1 MCDGNNSTN
10 TKKIKRVNPMSNK
23 QWFLKG
29 MKHGVPIATGYFAVS
44 LTLGMAAA
52 KAGIT
57 PLEATL
63 MSLLMHASAGQFAAI
78 SLIAAGAG
86 YVEMILTEV
95 VVNLRYILMS
105 CALSQK
111 IRRDIPFFHRFLVA
125 YDVTDE
131 IFGISVA
138 VEDKLNP
145 FYTYG
150 AMSVA
155 SPGWA
160 LGTLIGALLG
170 DIMPERL
177 LSAMNLALY
186 GMFIAIV
193 VPPAKKSRILTGIVL
208 VSVAASTLFAYLP
221 GIREISSGF
230 QIMILTILI
239 AGIAAWLFPVAD
251 GEEAKTHES

>member
-1 MCDGNNSTN
+1 
-10 TKKIKRVNPMSNK
+10 MSNK

-29 MKHGVPIATGYFAVS
+29 MKHGIPIGTGYFAVAI
-44 LTLGMAAA
+44 TLGIAAR

-57 PLEATL
+57 AFEATL
-63 MSLLMHASAGQFAAI
+63 MSLMMHASAGQFAAL
-78 SLIAAGAG
+78 SLIASGAG

-95 VVNLRYILMS
+95 VVNLRYVLMS

-111 IRRDIPFFHRFLVA
+111 IKRDIPFFHRFFVA
-125 YDVTDE
+125 FDVTDE

-138 VEDKLNP
+138 VDGKLNP
-145 FYTYG
+145 YYTYG

-160 LGTLIGALLG
+160 LGTLVGALLG
-170 DIMPERL
+170 NIMPERI

-186 GMFIAIV
+186 GMFIAVV
-193 VPPAKKSRILTGIVL
+193 VPPARKSKVLMGIVL

-221 GIREISSGF
+221 VLGEISSGF
-230 QIMILTILI
+230 QIMILTIVI
-239 AGIAAWLFPVAD
+239 AGIAAWLFPVK
-251 GEEAKTHES
+251 EEEEKSYE

>member
-1 MCDGNNSTN
+1 MPSERKTEESD
-10 TKKIKRVNPMSNK
+10 RPMSNK

-29 MKHGVPIATGYFAVS
+29 MKHGIPIGTGYFAVA
-44 LTLGMAAA
+44 LTLGMAAV
-52 KAGIT
+52 KSGIT

-63 MSLLMHASAGQFAAI
+63 MSLLMHASAGQFAAL

-95 VVNLRYILMS
+95 VVNLRYVLMS

-111 IRRDIPFFHRFLVA
+111 IRRDIPFFHRFFVA

-138 VEDKLNP
+138 VDGKLNP

-170 DIMPERL
+170 DIMPDRL

-193 VPPAKKSRILTGIVL
+193 VPPAKKNRVLTGIVV
-208 VSVAASTLFAYLP
+208 VSVIASTLFSYLP
-221 GIREISSGF
+221 VIREISSGF

-239 AGIAAWLFPVAD
+239 AGAAAWLFPIAD
-251 GEEAKTHES
+251 KEGE

>member
-1 MCDGNNSTN
+1 
-10 TKKIKRVNPMSNK
+10 
-23 QWFLKG
+23 
-29 MKHGVPIATGYFAVS
+29 
-44 LTLGMAAA
+44 
-52 KAGIT
+52 
-57 PLEATL
+57 
-63 MSLLMHASAGQFAAI
+63 
-78 SLIAAGAG
+78 
-86 YVEMILTEV
+86 
-95 VVNLRYILMS
+95 MS

-138 VEDKLNP
+138 VDGKLNP

-160 LGTLIGALLG
+160 LGTLLGALLG
-170 DIMPERL
+170 DIMPDRL

-193 VPPAKKSRILTGIVL
+193 VPPMKKSKVLTGIVL
-208 VSVAASTLFAYLP
+208 ASVAASTLFAYLP
-221 GIREISSGF
+221 VIREISSGF

-239 AGIAAWLFPVAD
+239 AGVAAWLFPVAEKED
-251 GEEAKTHES
+251 